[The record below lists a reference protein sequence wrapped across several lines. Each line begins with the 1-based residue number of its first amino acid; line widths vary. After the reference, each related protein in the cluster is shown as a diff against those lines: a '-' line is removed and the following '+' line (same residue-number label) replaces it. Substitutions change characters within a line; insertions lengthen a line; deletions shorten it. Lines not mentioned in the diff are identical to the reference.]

1 LINRSFPIVTF
12 PDIIGFGANEI
23 TGVELSPVPP
33 VTLISFS
40 VPEIDST

>member
-1 LINRSFPIVTF
+1 LTCKSFPIVTF
-12 PDIIGFGANEI
+12 PPINGFGANEI

-33 VTLISFS
+33 VTSISFA